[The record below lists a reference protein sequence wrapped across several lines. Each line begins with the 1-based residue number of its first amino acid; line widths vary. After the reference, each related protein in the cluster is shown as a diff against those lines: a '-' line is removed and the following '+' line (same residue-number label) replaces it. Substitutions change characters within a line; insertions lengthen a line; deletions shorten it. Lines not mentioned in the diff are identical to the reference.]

1 MKASEILQTQDS
13 MQTEAD
19 AADAQLQSIKQQ
31 EHALK
36 VRKAQA
42 QANKAQQKL
51 SAARKAAFQTR

>member
-1 MKASEILQTQDS
+1 MRCTEILPPNEP
-13 MQTEAD
+13 MQIEAD

-31 EHALK
+31 ERALR

-51 SAARKAAFQTR
+51 AAARQAAAKAP

>member
-1 MKASEILQTQDS
+1 MRCTEILPPNET

-31 EHALK
+31 EKALR

-51 SAARKAAFQTR
+51 IAARQAAAKAP

>member
-1 MKASEILQTQDS
+1 MRCTEVLPPKEN

-19 AADAQLQSIKQQ
+19 VADAQLQSIKQQ
-31 EHALK
+31 EKALR

-51 SAARKAAFQTR
+51 NAARKAAFQIR

>member
-1 MKASEILQTQDS
+1 MRCTEILPS
-13 MQTEAD
+13 NEPMQTEAD

-31 EHALK
+31 ERALR

-51 SAARKAAFQTR
+51 IAARQAAAKAP

>member
-1 MKASEILQTQDS
+1 MRAAEFLSPNEP

-19 AADAQLQSIKQQ
+19 AADAQLQAIKQQ
-31 EHALK
+31 ERALR

-51 SAARKAAFQTR
+51 TAARQAAAKAL